1 MSIPN
6 NFPMPNPYFRFKK
19 FTVFHDRSAMKVG
32 TDGVLLGA
40 WANIENTQQILDI
53 GTGTGLIAL
62 MLAQRSSAQ
71 IDAVEINLEACNQA
85 RENINNSPWS
95 NRIQVY
101 HNSIQNYA
109 INCPKRYNLLISNP
123 PFFTNASKAAI
134 KERTIARHSDSLE
147 QFEVLKLAEKLLCEN
162 GRLAIIYP
170 TEAAETFQEK
180 AEIFGFYCQRKLYV
194 KSTLQSPIKRILLEI
209 GKSESEYKES
219 TVIIETARHNYS
231 AEFVDLI
238 KDFYLKY

>member
-1 MSIPN
+1 
-6 NFPMPNPYFRFKK
+6 MPNPYFRFKK
-19 FTVFHDRSAMKVG
+19 FTVFHDRCAMKVG

-40 WANIENTQQILDI
+40 WANITGVQQILDI

-62 MLAQRSSAQ
+62 MLAQRSPAQ
-71 IDAVEINLEACNQA
+71 IDAVEIDPEACNQA

-95 NRIQVY
+95 NRIKVY

-109 INCPKRYNLLISNP
+109 NNCPKRYNLLISNP
-123 PFFTNASKAAI
+123 PFFSNASKAAI
-134 KERTIARHSDSLE
+134 KARTVARHSDSLD
-147 QFEVLKLAEKLLCEN
+147 QFEILQITENLLCED

-170 TEAAETFQEK
+170 IEQAETLQKK
-180 AEIFGFYCQRKLYV
+180 AESFGFYCQRKLYV
-194 KSTLQSPIKRILLEI
+194 KSTLQSPIKRILLQF
-209 GKSESEYKES
+209 GKNPLEYEES
-219 TVIIETARHNYS
+219 TLIIETARHTYS

>member
-1 MSIPN
+1 
-6 NFPMPNPYFRFKK
+6 MPNPYFRFKK
-19 FTVFHDRSAMKVG
+19 FTVFHDRCAMKVG

-40 WANIENTQQILDI
+40 WANITNTQQILDI

-62 MLAQRSSAQ
+62 MLAQRSIAQ
-71 IDAVEINLEACNQA
+71 IDAVEIDLEAYNQA
-85 RENINNSPWS
+85 KENINNSPWS

-109 INCPKRYNLLISNP
+109 INCPKRYNLLITNP

-134 KERTIARHSDSLE
+134 EARTIARHSDSLDQIE
-147 QFEVLKLAEKLLCEN
+147 ILQIAEKLLCED

-170 TEAAETFQEK
+170 TQQAETFQEK
-180 AEIFGFYCQRKLYV
+180 AETFGFYCQRKLYV
-194 KSTLQSPIKRILLEI
+194 KSTLESPIKRILLEI
-209 GKSESEYKES
+209 GKNQLDYQES
-219 TVIIETARHNYS
+219 TLLIETARHIYS
-231 AEFVDLI
+231 AEFVELI

>member
-1 MSIPN
+1 
-6 NFPMPNPYFRFKK
+6 MPNPYFRFKK
-19 FTVFHDRSAMKVG
+19 FTVFHDRCAMKVG

-40 WANIENTQQILDI
+40 WANITNTQQILDI

-62 MLAQRSSAQ
+62 MLAQRSLAQ
-71 IDAVEINLEACNQA
+71 IDAVEIDLDAYNQA
-85 RENINNSPWS
+85 QENIKNSPWS

-109 INCPKRYNLLISNP
+109 INCSKRYNLLISNP

-134 KERTIARHSDSLE
+134 EARNLARHTDSLE
-147 QFEVLKLAEKLLCEN
+147 QIEILQIAEKLLCED

-170 TEAAETFQEK
+170 TEQAETFQEK
-180 AEIFGFYCQRKLYV
+180 AETFGFHCQRKLYV
-194 KSTLQSPIKRILLEI
+194 KSTLETPTKRILLEI
-209 GKSESEYKES
+209 GKNPLEYQES
-219 TVIIETARHNYS
+219 TLVIETARHIYS

-238 KDFYLKY
+238 KIFYLKY